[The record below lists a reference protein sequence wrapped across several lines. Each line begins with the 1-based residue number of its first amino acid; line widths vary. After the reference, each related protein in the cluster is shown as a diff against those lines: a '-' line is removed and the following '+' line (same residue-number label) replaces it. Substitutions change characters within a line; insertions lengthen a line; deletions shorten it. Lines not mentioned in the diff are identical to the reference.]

1 MSTIERDGRTFGW
14 IIEPDDRNEPPWTQ
28 EDGHGPV
35 TDWTT
40 RDKQPG
46 ERVLITDRRSKR
58 FYDFAEACRIARRD
72 GWGVNGGQ
80 LPNES
85 AKAYAARAVEA
96 DYTRLSAWCNGV
108 WSYVGVVLVPLC
120 TCCGEGEPDYFHA
133 LWGVESDAD
142 DYLETVAGELVDQY
156 IADSEP
162 SADCCDA

>member
-1 MSTIERDGRTFGW
+1 MNTIERNGRTFGW
-14 IIEPDDRNEPPWTQ
+14 VIEPDDRNEPPWTQ

-72 GWGVNGGQ
+72 GWGVDGGQ

-96 DYTRLSAWCNGV
+96 DYTRLRRWSVGD

-120 TCCGEGEPDYFHA
+120 TCCGEGKPDYSYA
-133 LWGVESDAD
+133 LWGVES